1 MSSVSVQILF
11 LIVRVSQDIEQCLR
25 FEQLGVP
32 SHTLGLPC
40 DLKLITSVVTAI
52 TYSEPPIR
60 MHSAYL
66 RHVMSLLK
74 RRKSIWFATST
85 HNYEEH
91 ACARIHSKLREEF
104 SNLLTVIAPRHP
116 GRSLR
121 IRSELADL
129 GLRVRLLSRGEL
141 PLDDTDIYVIDVVG
155 LMPELYAVAK
165 GKPAFIGGSL
175 FSGYGHNVA
184 EPSVAGSAVIVGPH
198 HGTFETLISALNA
211 REMLCAAIS
220 SEDDLFSAVKR
231 FLDRPEEA
239 VSVGLAAC
247 KRVRSLVQDSI
258 EILDSVLL
266 PIVLSGI
273 SHHQEIERKAS

>member
-1 MSSVSVQILF
+1 MQLILLCVSVQISYML
-11 LIVRVSQDIEQCLR
+11 VRFSQDIEQCLR

-32 SHTLGLPC
+32 SCMLGLPC
-40 DLKLITSVVTAI
+40 DLKLITSVVTA
-52 TYSEPPIR
+52 TTDPEPPTR
-60 MHSAYL
+60 MNSAYL
-66 RHVMSLLK
+66 SHVMLLLK

-85 HNYEEH
+85 HNYEEF

-116 GRSLR
+116 VRSLQ

-141 PLDDTDIYVIDVVG
+141 PLDDTDIYVVDVVG

-165 GKPAFIGGSL
+165 GRPTFIGGSL
-175 FSGYGHNVA
+175 FSGNGHNIA

-198 HGTFETLISALNA
+198 HGTFESLISALNA
-211 REMLCAAIS
+211 REMLCASVS
-220 SEDDLFSAVKR
+220 SEHDLLSTVKR
-231 FLDRPEEA
+231 FLDSPEEA

-266 PIVLSGI
+266 PLVLRAFSSSGD
-273 SHHQEIERKAS
+273 

>member
-1 MSSVSVQILF
+1 MLLCS
-11 LIVRVSQDIEQCLR
+11 SQDIEQCR
-25 FEQLGVP
+25 YFEQLGIP
-32 SHTLGLPC
+32 SGMLGSPC
-40 DLKLITSVVTAI
+40 DLKLITAVVSATTSSNPPSRFDS
-52 TYSEPPIR
+52 TYLS
-60 MHSAYL
+60 
-66 RHVMSLLK
+66 HVMMLLR
-74 RRKSIWFATST
+74 RRKFIWFAAST
-85 HNYEEH
+85 HDYEEC

-116 GRSLR
+116 ARSLR

-155 LMPELYAVAK
+155 LMPELYAVAN

-175 FSGYGHNVA
+175 FSGNGHNIA

-198 HGTFETLISALNA
+198 HGTFESLVSALNA
-211 REMLCAAIS
+211 RGILCTSVS
-220 SEDDLFSAVKR
+220 SEHDLLSTVRR

-247 KRVRSLVQDSI
+247 KRVRGLVQDSV
-258 EILDSVLL
+258 EIFDSVLL
-266 PIVLSGI
+266 PLVLSELSQSSGG
-273 SHHQEIERKAS
+273 